1 MTEQSGGVV
10 GAEIEREFGR
20 ETVDALR
27 GIGIKFDA
35 GLETVKE

>member
-1 MTEQSGGVV
+1 MGT
-10 GAEIEREFGR
+10 EIEREFGK

-35 GLETVKE
+35 GLETVTE